1 MADYDIEVTVPT
13 RGPQGPQGTPGE
25 QTTDASLLTSGTLN
39 DARLSAN
46 VAFKDFV
53 DLRALQI
60 VPKAIVG
67 SYYGGRIY
75 STAMSSH
82 GMGQGNIRNINMPL
96 PDCAIDRV
104 GIAVSGAVAGGVFR
118 LGVYSTNAEFYPT
131 SLIADFGTVATDT
144 TGYKELTVNQSFA
157 AGVYA
162 FALLTDTAATAPS
175 YFGVPAGAFVPFIK
189 IPTNTL
195 LDGGDAYLSSGNASG
210 SLPASFPTG
219 ANLGTGAPYFAV
231 RFA

>member
-1 MADYDIEVTVPT
+1 MADYDITVTVPNQGPP
-13 RGPQGPQGTPGE
+13 GPQGAPGE
-25 QTTDASLLTSGTLN
+25 QTTDASLLTSGTLD

-60 VPKAIVG
+60 VPKPIAG

-75 STAMSSH
+75 SPTMSSH
-82 GMGQGNIRNINMPL
+82 GMGQGNIRTINMPM
-96 PDCAIDRV
+96 PQCTIDRV
-104 GIAVSGAVAGGVFR
+104 GIAVSGAVAGGLFR

-131 SLIADFGTVATDT
+131 ALIADFGTVATDT
-144 TGYKELTVNQSFA
+144 TGFKELTVSQSFA

-162 FALLTDTAATAPS
+162 FALFADTAATAPS
-175 YFGVPAGAFVPFIK
+175 YFGVPAGAFVPFLK
-189 IPTNTL
+189 ITTDTL
-195 LDGGDAYLSSGNASG
+195 LAGGDTFLSGGNASG
-210 SLPASFPTG
+210 SLPASFP
-219 ANLGTGAPYFAV
+219 ANLTVSNGAPYFAV